1 MNPGLQLQRNPE
13 LPAGWVAFPL
23 ASGIGSAYNPVRDSI
38 AAPGTSLGQ
47 PSFPLAL
54 GYPTAVLGPPALQK
68 ADCLPRDRYP
78 ARNRIQ
84 GQRFA
89 PRQAPR
95 PRVLFAPVLGVGAA
109 HRHAPPHSGQGWV
122 LRPQSAG
129 RWTLTRKCLQRQRG
143 RRCTETLLLKTN

>member
-54 GYPTAVLGPPALQK
+54 GFSTVVLGPLALQK
-68 ADCLPRDRYP
+68 AGCLPRDRYP
-78 ARNRIQ
+78 ARNQIQ
-84 GQRFA
+84 GSVSL
-89 PRQAPR
+89 PRKHNGHVCSLLQSYVSVQLTGTHHPTRAGLGPQATKR
-95 PRVLFAPVLGVGAA
+95 RV
-109 HRHAPPHSGQGWV
+109 QG
-122 LRPQSAG
+122 L
-129 RWTLTRKCLQRQRG
+129 
-143 RRCTETLLLKTN
+143 